1 MSLIYQLLS
10 ILLVMDKKL
19 KKVLTTIMPIL
30 VLSVLA
36 GLGTITA
43 LSGDY
48 NNSSSYKQATC
59 LSKVIKFAQNGI
71 IRDIGGFTGALSEC
85 SQIQWHGSI
94 YE

>member
-1 MSLIYQLLS
+1 
-10 ILLVMDKKL
+10 MDKKL
-19 KKVLTTIMPIL
+19 KKVLTTIVPIL
-30 VLSVLA
+30 VLSVLVG

-48 NNSSSYKQATC
+48 NNGSSYKQATC

-71 IRDIGGFTGALSEC
+71 IRDIGGFTGGLCEC